1 MRFYAMVALLAA
13 PAHPLAQRRLLG
25 ATKKKK
31 KVKKQPPLPTL
42 PQNAPPPPRPAV
54 TPEVHMAIVEAAVA
68 ARAPAIRDALG
79 AGSFFA
85 AEDFLDPAA
94 VAAMAGE
101 ARGLDATLVPSQS
114 TRWDGTRTVAY
125 DKAGALGGAVN
136 AGPSLRKLSEQ
147 EQTNKLAVCDAVAA
161 AYPKHID
168 NGGGDDP
175 RLLTTILYL
184 AGCPA
189 GGEFRAYA
197 PTEDRV
203 VESVTPAPGSFVCFW
218 SDRLVHGVA
227 EASSD
232 GAAMA
237 APPLIASDIGIGSVE
252 IDASDV
258 VRLVLQF
265 LKEHGLSSS
274 AAELEREWDAVL
286 PALASVELPAEA
298 AAAVHEHA
306 CYELCEAG
314 EGVARELLRHKTL
327 QKLRGAEPERFLR
340 LERAVG
346 RAAATGGYGGEAP
359 WPRGEAREPRASR
372 TTSPAPSA
380 PSRRAAS

>member
-31 KVKKQPPLPTL
+31 KVKKQPPLPKL

-101 ARGLDATLVPSQS
+101 ARALDATLVPSQS

-125 DKAGALGGAVN
+125 DKAGVRSTQILGGSTYAMAPRLTEYVVALTKALAGAVN

-147 EQTNKLAVCDAVAA
+147 EQTNKLAVCDAVNA

-175 RLLTTILYL
+175 RLLTAILYL

-218 SDRLVHGVA
+218 SDRLVHDVA
-227 EASSD
+227 EVSRCD
-232 GAAMA
+232 G
-237 APPLIASDIGIGSVE
+237 PN
-252 IDASDV
+252 DARWALTV
-258 VRLVLQF
+258 WLC
-265 LKEHGLSSS
+265 
-274 AAELEREWDAVL
+274 AAEPGVVEDTPPAVL
-286 PALASVELPAEA
+286 AAHWPDA
-298 AAAVHEHA
+298 AA
-306 CYELCEAG
+306 
-314 EGVARELLRHKTL
+314 
-327 QKLRGAEPERFLR
+327 
-340 LERAVG
+340 
-346 RAAATGGYGGEAP
+346 
-359 WPRGEAREPRASR
+359 
-372 TTSPAPSA
+372 
-380 PSRRAAS
+380 